1 MAVLVTCNTRVS
13 RVTCDVSRVPADLCG
28 QCDEPGDVAGAGAVA
43 GDPGVGGV
51 EAGAD
56 PAPPHLH
63 PVHHAP
69 LLLRQD
75 LRQDVLNIRSPQFVS
90 IIEHCETIHDRLATL
105 HTEPFTVISSL
116 LYYYY

>member
-1 MAVLVTCNTRVS
+1 M
-13 RVTCDVSRVPADLCG
+13 SRVPPDLCG
-28 QCDEPGDVAGAGAVA
+28 QCDEPGHVAGPGAVS
-43 GDPGVGGV
+43 GEPGVGGV

-75 LRQDVLNIRSPQFVS
+75 LRQDVLDIDNRRYS
-90 IIEHCETIHDRLATL
+90 IKNTD
-105 HTEPFTVISSL
+105 
-116 LYYYY
+116 

>member
-1 MAVLVTCNTRVS
+1 MIVQPVVEPMDRFT
-13 RVTCDVSRVPADLCG
+13 DLCG
-28 QCDEPGDVAGAGAVA
+28 QCDEPGHVAGPGAVS

-75 LRQDVLNIRSPQFVS
+75 LRQDVLNIEGTQLGLLTTVINAQYSGRMSDYLSGYV
-90 IIEHCETIHDRLATL
+90 TL
-105 HTEPFTVISSL
+105 HCHRC
-116 LYYYY
+116 

>member
-1 MAVLVTCNTRVS
+1 MAG
-13 RVTCDVSRVPADLCG
+13 P
-28 QCDEPGDVAGAGAVA
+28 GAVS

-75 LRQDVLNIRSPQFVS
+75 LRQDVLNIEGTQLVRTTDYCDKCTIFGKDVRLFV
-90 IIEHCETIHDRLATL
+90 RLRHIAL
-105 HTEPFTVISSL
+105 SSL
-116 LYYYY
+116 LTGINDYPGSKKTL

>member
-1 MAVLVTCNTRVS
+1 MKHYATPSVLHVTCA
-13 RVTCDVSRVPADLCG
+13 VSRVPADLCG
-28 QCDEPGDVAGAGAVA
+28 QCDEPGHVAGPGAVS

-69 LLLRQD
+69 LLLRQN
-75 LRQDVLNIRSPQFVS
+75 LRQDVLNIESTQLGLL
-90 IIEHCETIHDRLATL
+90 T
-105 HTEPFTVISSL
+105 TVINAQ
-116 LYYYY
+116 